1 MSDQPFWGFGGNGL
15 AVLGGIRP
23 KRGDLRYFY
32 PGLKPRAIKS
42 ATPLEFLRK
51 VFLRKIG
58 FRVKFIQLVDRVLWL
73 QIQGVKN
80 NRTQVNYKRMALGKN
95 FIVEKFTC

>member
-42 ATPLEFLRK
+42 ATPLEFLSK
-51 VFLRKIG
+51 DVLRKIG
-58 FRVKFIQLVDRVLWL
+58 FWVEFRQLVDRALWL
-73 QIQGVKN
+73 QTKV
-80 NRTQVNYKRMALGKN
+80 
-95 FIVEKFTC
+95 